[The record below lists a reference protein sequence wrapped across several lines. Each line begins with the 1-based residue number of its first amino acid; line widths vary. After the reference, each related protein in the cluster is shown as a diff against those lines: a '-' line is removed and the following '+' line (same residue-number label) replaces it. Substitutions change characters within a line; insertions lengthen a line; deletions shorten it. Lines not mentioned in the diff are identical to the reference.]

1 MEFLDK
7 LAETVVKESI
17 QSLGTTGKRVN
28 SQNVPPEAQRLL
40 RQKGRGRVTE
50 ADAQRRVSQAID
62 RLRERK
68 EIKAPTAPYNDWG
81 VMDYR
86 SAVAKAKDKVSSEP

>member
-7 LAETVVKESI
+7 LAETVVKETI
-17 QSLGTTGKRVN
+17 QSLATTGKRVN

-86 SAVAKAKDKVSSEP
+86 SAVAKAKESAEP